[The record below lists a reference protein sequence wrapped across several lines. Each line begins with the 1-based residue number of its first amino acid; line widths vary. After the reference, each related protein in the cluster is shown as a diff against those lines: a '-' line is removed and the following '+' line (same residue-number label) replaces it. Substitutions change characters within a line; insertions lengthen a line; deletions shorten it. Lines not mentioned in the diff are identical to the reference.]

1 VQGAEILP
9 LLPELS
15 RAGLRRVATP
25 LRVWWRSNWIYRRF
39 LRGPLADHIVFHPW
53 DALPR
58 QLEEADSLLRGRF
71 RFHGQTVDVP
81 DGVSIF
87 DLPPPSQA
95 WYLALHSFNWLPA
108 LSTAGGEN
116 ARKLATNLIGQW
128 VKRYNA
134 YSEPVWLPHIMAR
147 RMSHIFSHGRLVVL
161 NSEMMW
167 RSRLFVSLR
176 EQSKMLER
184 IAGEAPDGLPR
195 LEAAAVLALSG
206 LCLDDSPKRREAGL
220 KRLQEEIERQ
230 ILPDG
235 GHVSRSPQA
244 LLSAYRHVIMVMEAL
259 SAVNEE
265 PPHALRNAHDRMAPM
280 LRFFRH
286 ADGALAL
293 FNGGAEGDPRM
304 IAGLLA
310 RDDVRGQP
318 FHHARHSAYQR
329 LTAGRTLVLLDC
341 GLTPPGPFSLEAHAG
356 AGAFEL
362 SSGHDRIIV
371 NCGAAG
377 LSHQAWSAALRATAA
392 HSTLTLSDTSSAHI
406 LAPGAARDLL
416 GPRLMGGPRE
426 PVSRRVETAQG
437 WTVEAMHDAYVESF
451 GLRHERQIT
460 LSPQGLMVTGRDRL
474 VPVEARTAAE
484 RPAGGRTFAVRFHV
498 HPDVRVSRLEG
509 GGILLKLPGGEGWR
523 FRAGGGQLDVEESV
537 YLGGPVVRRAEQI
550 VIAGALKDAPTEI
563 AWVFEQIVA

>member
-1 VQGAEILP
+1 MQAQQLLP
-9 LLPELS
+9 LLPELT
-15 RAGLRRVATP
+15 RAGVRRGIAPFQT
-25 LRVWWRSNWIYRRF
+25 WWRRGWVYRRF
-39 LRGPLADHIVFHPW
+39 LKGQLADHIVFHPW

-58 QLEEADSLLRGRF
+58 RLEDADSLLRGRF
-71 RFHGQTVDVP
+71 RFHGQSVDVP
-81 DGVSIF
+81 DGVSVF
-87 DLPPPSQA
+87 DLRPPSAA
-95 WYLALHSFNWLPA
+95 WHEALHGFNWLPA
-108 LSTAGGEN
+108 LSTAGGDT
-116 ARKLATNLIGQW
+116 ARRLATNLIGQW
-128 VKRYNA
+128 IKRHGK
-134 YSEPVWLPHIMAR
+134 YSQAVWAPHVMAR
-147 RMSHIFSHGRLVVL
+147 RLTHVFSHGRLVIL

-176 EQSKMLER
+176 EQCRMLER
-184 IAGEAPDGLPR
+184 ISMEAPDGLPR
-195 LEAAAVLALSG
+195 LESAAVLALSG
-206 LCLDDSPKRREAGL
+206 ICLDDSR
-220 KRLQEEIERQ
+220 KRLETGLARLESEIERQ

-235 GHVSRSPQA
+235 GHVSRSPEA

-265 PPHALRNAHDRMAPM
+265 PPHGLRNAHDRMAPM

-310 RDDVRGQP
+310 RDDIRGQP

-329 LTAGRTLVLLDC
+329 LTAGRTLCLLDC
-341 GLTPPGPFSLEAHAG
+341 GKTPDGAFALLAHAG

-362 SSGHDRIIV
+362 SSGNDRIVV
-371 NCGAAG
+371 NCGSGG
-377 LSHQAWSAALRATAA
+377 LTHQAWNAALRATAA
-392 HSTLTLSDTSSAHI
+392 HSTLTLSDTSSAQI
-406 LAPGAARDLL
+406 LPPGIARDLL
-416 GPRLMGGPRE
+416 GPRLMEGPKE

-437 WTVEAMHDAYVESF
+437 WAAEAMHDAYAQRF

-474 VPVEARTAAE
+474 VPVGEQSV
-484 RPAGGRTFAVRFHV
+484 PGLNFAVRFHI
-498 HPDVRVSRLEG
+498 HPDVRVSRLDG

-523 FRAGGGQLDVEESV
+523 FRAGGGTLEVEESV
-537 YLGGPVVRRAEQI
+537 YLGGPTVRRAEQL
-550 VIAGALKDAPTEI
+550 VISGVTRDSPAEI